1 MLKPLT
7 LSLSLAFALCL
18 SGLSQAGDLFHH
30 GAVPSEQC
38 AAVTPAPQCPAP
50 TPQCGPTCEP
60 SCGGGIQL
68 PKCDLLKKCGTGLS
82 CFGQKCGAGLSGM
95 GHKMSCNFTD
105 LCKKLKPKPPCYTY
119 EWVLKKKRV
128 HGGCGQPSCDT
139 CGGPAPVYP
148 TSQVAPAPQG
158 PMVSPAPQAY
168 GSVQVP
174 ATASIGGMA
183 PAPVA
188 GDEAPPAPAAPT
200 GPTSSLLFS
209 TPSGN

>member
-7 LSLSLAFALCL
+7 LSLSLAFALAL
-18 SGLSQAGDLFHH
+18 SATSLASGLHH
-30 GAVPSEQC
+30 GVAPSAQEPVVS
-38 AAVTPAPQCPAP
+38 AQCPAP
-50 TPQCGPTCEP
+50 TPQCGPVCEP
-60 SCGGGIQL
+60 KTCKFSMPKICLPKLDLHSKMQGLGCSLKTTGHNLSCGIG
-68 PKCDLLKKCGTGLS
+68 
-82 CFGQKCGAGLSGM
+82 
-95 GHKMSCNFTD
+95 D

-128 HGGCGQPSCDT
+128 HGGCGAAGCDT

-158 PMVSPAPQAY
+158 PAVAPAPQAY
-168 GSVQVP
+168 GSGQ
-174 ATASIGGMA
+174 ATVGAMLPA

-188 GDEAPPAPAAPT
+188 GDEAPPAPEVAPAAPA

>member
-7 LSLSLAFALCL
+7 LTFSLALALCL
-18 SGLSQAGDLFHH
+18 SGVSRAGDLFHS
-30 GAVPSEQC
+30 ACVPSEQSV
-38 AAVTPAPQCPAP
+38 AVAPAPQCAAP
-50 TPQCGPTCEP
+50 TPQCEPKTCHFSMPHINICEK
-60 SCGGGIQL
+60 L
-68 PKCDLLKKCGTGLS
+68 EGLS
-82 CFGQKCGAGLSGM
+82 CSLKQT
-95 GHKMSCNFTD
+95 GHNMSCGFGD

-128 HGGCGQPSCDT
+128 HRGCGQPGCET
-139 CGGPAPVYP
+139 CGGAAPVYP

-158 PMVSPAPQAY
+158 PVVGPAPQAY

-174 ATASIGGMA
+174 ATASIGGMISA
-183 PAPVA
+183 PAPMT
-188 GDEAPPAPAAPT
+188 GDEAPPAPEAPR